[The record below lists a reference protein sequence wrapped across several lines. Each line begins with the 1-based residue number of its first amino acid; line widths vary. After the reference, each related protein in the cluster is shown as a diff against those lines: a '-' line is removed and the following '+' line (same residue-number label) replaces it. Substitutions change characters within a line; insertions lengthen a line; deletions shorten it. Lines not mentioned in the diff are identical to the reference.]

1 MNDNDIEHLLMN
13 QYNLDVTTSGNSTKA
28 LSSSEAN
35 TAASK
40 TTSQQVEIHLESNQN
55 YHHYAELR
63 EQQLRARET
72 GSKPMYLSNS

>member
-13 QYNLDVTTSGNSTKA
+13 QYNLDVTTSGN
-28 LSSSEAN
+28 SSSEAN